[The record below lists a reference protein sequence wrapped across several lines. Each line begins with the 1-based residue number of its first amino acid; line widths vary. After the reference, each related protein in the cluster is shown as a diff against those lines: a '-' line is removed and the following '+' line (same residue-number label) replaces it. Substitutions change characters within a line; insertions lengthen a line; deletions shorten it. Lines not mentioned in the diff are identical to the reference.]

1 MPSNAADRYAI
12 IAPLLIWT
20 VSLFMPAVTYDRND
34 WFFPGRNLG
43 VLAIWMSIL
52 ALVLFLTALK
62 QYSRDPA
69 MLLYGYIALLWV
81 ANILMI
87 MAPFKARAIRQGR
100 GRGFLITM
108 WIWFFLALSLSA
120 LLRLL
125 KLTESLA
132 CGYFVWLI
140 SLLTMAL
147 YLTATYVQ
155 GPRNQP
161 TLGRLD
167 PGRKT

>member
-1 MPSNAADRYAI
+1 MS
-12 IAPLLIWT
+12 
-20 VSLFMPAVTYDRND
+20 
-34 WFFPGRNLG
+34 FP
-43 VLAIWMSIL
+43 

-62 QYSRDPA
+62 HRAIPRCFS
-69 MLLYGYIALLWV
+69 YGYIGLLWV

-100 GRGFLITM
+100 GSGFLITV
-108 WIWFFLALSLSA
+108 WIWFFLELSLSA

-125 KLTESLA
+125 KLTESPP

-161 TLGRLD
+161 TLGRLHFGLK
-167 PGRKT
+167 PWGNVTQGLRSC